1 MKSKKIPIRF
11 NINGENKELDIPAGM
26 TALELIRDRLELK
39 GTKEGCGIGECGACT
54 IIVDGRAVNACLIFA
69 AQLDGREISTV
80 ESLDQTGQLHPI
92 QEAFAEQHAVQC
104 GFCTPG
110 LLMSTR
116 ALLAEQSN
124 PDRSEIVKAI
134 SGNLCRCTGYQSI
147 VAAIENAAKQQL
159 KKDS

>member
-1 MKSKKIPIRF
+1 MKPNSVSIHFK
-11 NINGENKELDIPAGM
+11 INGEKKQLNIPAGM
-26 TALELIRDRLELK
+26 TALELIRDRLDLK

-54 IIVDGRAVNACLIFA
+54 IIVDGRAVNACLMFA

-80 ESLDQTGQLHPI
+80 ESLDQAGQLHSI
-92 QEAFAEQHAVQC
+92 QEAFAERHAVQC

-116 ALLAEQSN
+116 ALLSEKSN

-147 VAAIENAAKQQL
+147 VTAIEDAARRQP
-159 KKDS
+159 KKGQ